1 MVSRCF
7 QAYFF
12 LPHCPPPNCLLAT
25 HAGHL
30 ANCSQE
36 KKGGVAVPR
45 LAWCTSKW
53 QKISFNPLI
62 GDVSRPIFAAHCK
75 LNSKKL
81 NQPSQNPGLL
91 VCLRLSICWS
101 TSSTYEWT
109 IASIYFLFV
118 YLFVCLSLLVYLS
131 LCLFTWLS
139 KCHCINSKYQEQDR
153 TLRNLCREYCANS
166 HQCVRRVRVTC

>member
-1 MVSRCF
+1 MSRFF
-7 QAYFF
+7 QQLSTFF
-12 LPHCPPPNCLLAT
+12 HVT
-25 HAGHL
+25 W
-30 ANCSQE
+30 
-36 KKGGVAVPR
+36 GVASTTAVPGKDPGE
-45 LAWCTSKW
+45 LQWCQVRYPCQDVQRGACLKPYYFMTSPDEDGPFASIW
-53 QKISFNPLI
+53 FYLLV
-62 GDVSRPIFAAHCK
+62 VSCIC
-75 LNSKKL
+75 
-81 NQPSQNPGLL
+81 LL

-153 TLRNLCREYCANS
+153 TLPNLCREYCANS